1 MIKSAEQKRKEFDRM
16 LAPKVSIA
24 EGGVPSFWKGDADA
38 AASAFAAARA
48 LGVKVPVI
56 EASATED

>member
-1 MIKSAEQKRKEFDRM
+1 M

-24 EGGVPSFWKGDADA
+24 DGGVPSFWKGDDDA
-38 AASAFAAARA
+38 TASAFAAARA

-56 EASATED
+56 DTTAAGE